1 MKSFLQNSLIFLALC
16 LCALA
21 AFQWHREAGLR
32 RDVQSLNNTIHDKL
46 EAIQNLQGRLKLTEE
61 EVKRLDGLKNQLT
74 EIVKSNRVEITQLQ
88 KDLEKVQAEN
98 GKNQK
103 QIEVYKT
110 ALQQAND
117 AIKKQNEDVL
127 KQNEELKKLADER
140 NEAVVKYNKVV
151 QEFNDLA
158 QKWNTLQEKA
168 TNAPPTNAPP
178 KK

>member
-1 MKSFLQNSLIFLALC
+1 MKNFLQNSLIFLALC
-16 LCALA
+16 LCALV
-21 AFQWHREAGLR
+21 AFQWHREARLR

-46 EAIQNLQGRLKLTEE
+46 EAIQNLQGRLRLTEE

-98 GKNQK
+98 AKNQK

-127 KQNEELKKLADER
+127 KQNEELKTLAAER
-140 NEAVVKYNKVV
+140 NEAVIKYNKVV

-158 QKWNTLQEKA
+158 QKWNALQEKA
-168 TNAPPTNAPP
+168 TNAPP

>member
-1 MKSFLQNSLIFLALC
+1 MKSFLQNLLIFFALC
-16 LCALA
+16 LCALI

-46 EAIQNLQGRLKLTEE
+46 EALQNLQGTLKRTEE

-74 EIVKSNRVEITQLQ
+74 EIVKSNQLEITGLR
-88 KDLEKVQAEN
+88 KDLERAQTEN
-98 GKNQK
+98 ERNAR

-117 AIKKQNEDVL
+117 AIQKQNADVL

-140 NEAVVKYNKVV
+140 NEAVTKYNKVV

-158 QKWNTLQEKA
+158 QKWNDLQSKA
-168 TNAPPTNAPP
+168 TNAPA